1 MIKVS
6 CIIPA
11 YNEELRIGTVLRAVY
26 EHPLIDEIIVVDDGS
41 QDRIEDVVKKFEG
54 VQLIIHEKNKGK
66 SQTVVDGI
74 VQSKGDIIFLLDA
87 DLIGLTP
94 KDISDLIEPV
104 LSRQADISISLRKNS
119 PWISR
124 KIGLDFISGERV
136 FSRRLVQDH
145 LNEMQKLA
153 RFGLEVYL
161 NKLII
166 KNKYRIKVVFWKDV
180 ISLWKYKKSG
190 LFSGLKGDFFMVL
203 DVLRTISV
211 FEVIYQ
217 FVKMS
222 FLKVK

>member
-1 MIKVS
+1 MAKVS

-11 YNEELRIGTVLRAVY
+11 YNEGPRIRTVLQAVY
-26 EHPLIDEIIVVDDGS
+26 RHRLISEIIVVDDAS
-41 QDRIEDVVKKFEG
+41 KDHTKDIVRKFEG
-54 VQLIIHEKNKGK
+54 VQLIVHEENKGK
-66 SQTVVDGI
+66 SRTVVDGI
-74 VQSKGDIIFLLDA
+74 IQSRGDIIFLLDA

-104 LSRQADISISLRKNS
+104 LSQKADISISMRKNS
-119 PWISR
+119 PWIDR

-136 FSRRLVQDH
+136 FPRKLVQNH
-145 LNEMQKLA
+145 LGEMQKLA

-190 LFSGLKGDFFMVL
+190 LFPGLRGDFFMVL
-203 DVLRTISV
+203 DVLKTASV
-211 FEVIYQ
+211 FGVIYQ
-217 FVKMS
+217 FVAMS
-222 FLKVK
+222 FLRVK

>member
-1 MIKVS
+1 MTKVS

-11 YNEELRIGTVLRAVY
+11 YNEEPRIGTVLRVVY
-26 EHPLIDEIIVVDDGS
+26 NHPLIDEIIVVDDAS
-41 QDRIEDVVKKFEG
+41 KDNTKDIVRKYEG

-74 VQSKGDIIFLLDA
+74 IQSKGDIVFLLDA

-94 KDISDLIEPV
+94 KNISDLIEPV
-104 LSRQADISISLRKNS
+104 LSQKADISISMRKSS
-119 PWISR
+119 PWIDR
-124 KIGLDFISGERV
+124 KIGFDFISGERV
-136 FSRRLVQDH
+136 FLKKLVQNH

-166 KNKYRIKVVFWKDV
+166 KNKFRIKVVFWEDV

-190 LFSGLKGDFFMVL
+190 LFPGLKGDFLMIL
-203 DVLRTISV
+203 DILKTVSV
-211 FEVIYQ
+211 FEVIHQ
-217 FVKMS
+217 FVAMS

>member
-145 LNEMQKLA
+145 LNEMKKLA

-190 LFSGLKGDFFMVL
+190 LFPGLRGDFFMVL
-203 DVLRTISV
+203 DVLRTISI

-222 FLKVK
+222 FLKVE

>member
-1 MIKVS
+1 MSKIS

-11 YNEELRIGTVLRAVY
+11 YNEEPRIEAVLRAVY

-41 QDRIEDVVKKFEG
+41 KDRTEDVVKKFKG
-54 VQLIIHEKNKGK
+54 VQLIVHEKNKGK

-74 VQSKGDIIFLLDA
+74 VQSKGDMIFLLDA

-104 LSRQADISISLRKNS
+104 LCQRADISISMRKS
-119 PWISR
+119 SSWIDK

-136 FSRRLVQDH
+136 FSRGLVQNH
-145 LNEMQKLA
+145 LNEMQKLPH
-153 RFGLEVYL
+153 FGLEVYL

-180 ISLWKYKKSG
+180 ISLWPRKKSG
-190 LFSGLKGDFFMVL
+190 LILGLKGFFLMNL
-203 DVLRTISV
+203 DILRTISI
-211 FEVIYQ
+211 FEVVRQ

>member
-1 MIKVS
+1 MIRVS

-11 YNEELRIGTVLRAVY
+11 YNEEPRIGTVLRAVDG
-26 EHPLIDEIIVVDDGS
+26 HPLIDETIVVDDGS
-41 QDRIEDVVKKFEG
+41 QDRTEDIVKKFKG
-54 VQLIIHEKNKGK
+54 VQLIIHKKNKGK

-74 VQSKGDIIFLLDA
+74 IQSKGDIIFLLDA

-94 KDISDLIEPV
+94 QDISDLIEPI

-136 FSRRLVQDH
+136 FSRRLVESY
-145 LNEMQKLA
+145 LNEMQKLPH
-153 RFGLEVYL
+153 FGLEVYL

-166 KNKYRIKVVFWKDV
+166 KNKYRIKIIFWKNV
-180 ISLWKYKKSG
+180 ISLWPHQKRG
-190 LFSGLKGDFFMVL
+190 PLSGLKGFSLMIIDI
-203 DVLRTISV
+203 LRTISIFGAV
-211 FEVIYQ
+211 RQLVM
-217 FVKMS
+217 MS

>member
-190 LFSGLKGDFFMVL
+190 LFPGLKGDFFMVL

>member
-11 YNEELRIGTVLRAVY
+11 YNEEPRIGTVLRAVY
-26 EHPLIDEIIVVDDGS
+26 GHPLIDEIIVVDDGS
-41 QDRIEDVVKKFEG
+41 KDRTEDVVKKFEG

-94 KDISDLIEPV
+94 KNISDIIEPV
-104 LSRQADISISLRKNS
+104 LSRRADISISLRKNS

-136 FSRRLVQDH
+136 FSKILVQDH
-145 LNEMQKLA
+145 LSEMQKLPH
-153 RFGLEVYL
+153 FGLEVYL

-166 KNKYRIKVVFWKDV
+166 KNKYRIKIIFWKNV
-180 ISLWKYKKSG
+180 ISLWPHKKRS
-190 LFSGLKGDFFMVL
+190 LFSGLKGFFLMII
-203 DVLRTISV
+203 DILRTVSI
-211 FEVIYQ
+211 FEAVCQ

>member
-190 LFSGLKGDFFMVL
+190 LFPGLRGDFFMVL
-203 DVLRTISV
+203 DVLRTISI